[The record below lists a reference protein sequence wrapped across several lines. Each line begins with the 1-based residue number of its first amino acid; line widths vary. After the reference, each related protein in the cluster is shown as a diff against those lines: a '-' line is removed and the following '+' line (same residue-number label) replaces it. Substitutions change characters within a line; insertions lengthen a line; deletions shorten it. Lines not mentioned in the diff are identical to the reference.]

1 MRTKSLEK
9 MEKILGYINK
19 YFRKHGYSPSMREIA
34 EFIGLSPSNAHEY
47 IKEMSERKML
57 TYTGV
62 SRGIVTSA
70 MKKERPTRI
79 PLLGEIACGKPL
91 LAEENIECYITLSS
105 PISCSADCF
114 ALRAKGNSMIKI
126 GVADGDIVIVRKQ
139 STADDGQ
146 VVVALVDRE
155 EATLK
160 RFFRDEPNHRFRL
173 HPENDEMDDMY
184 YEDVQIIGVAIKVIK
199 DIR

>member
-9 MEKILGYINK
+9 MEKILRYINR
-19 YFRKHGYSPSMREIA
+19 YFRKHGYAPSIREIS
-34 EFIGLSPSNAHEY
+34 EFIGLSPSNTHEY

-57 TYTGV
+57 TYNGV

-70 MKKERPTRI
+70 MKGERPTRI

-105 PISCSADCF
+105 PISCSDECF
-114 ALRAKGNSMIKI
+114 ALRAKGDSMINI
-126 GVADGDIVIVRKQ
+126 GIVDGDIVIVRKQ

-146 VVVALVDRE
+146 VVVALVDGE
-155 EATLK
+155 DATLK
-160 RFFRDEPNHRFRL
+160 RFYRDEPNRRYRL
-173 HPENDEMDDMY
+173 HPENDEMADMY
-184 YEDVQIIGVAIKVIK
+184 YEDVRILGIAIKLIK